1 MKKLTLLTITLMS
14 ISFNVFSCGEISDVS
29 VSDVSEPVIAAATD
43 VSAPVAVEE
52 WLTIKFYFKKPAA

>member
-29 VSDVSEPVIAAATD
+29 ASDVSEPVIAASTD

-52 WLTIKFYFKKPAA
+52 